1 MKRVAGLG
9 ASGGSLG
16 GVRVGLDRFE
26 QVWSYP
32 NQTLLKKSSNGF
44 NLIWSKT
51 KMDVQMLTFLGQ
63 PD

>member
-32 NQTLLKKSSNGF
+32 NQTLLKKKF
-44 NLIWSKT
+44 KW
-51 KMDVQMLTFLGQ
+51 F
-63 PD
+63 